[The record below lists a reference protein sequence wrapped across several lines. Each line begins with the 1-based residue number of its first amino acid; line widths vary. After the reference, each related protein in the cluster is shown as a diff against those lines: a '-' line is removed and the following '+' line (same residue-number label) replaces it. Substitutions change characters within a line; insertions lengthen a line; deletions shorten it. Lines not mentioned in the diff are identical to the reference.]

1 MTQNVP
7 KAGFIHMT
15 AHGGHHAAYHDLF
28 GRLFGL
34 TPSSGRIGFALF
46 RTLVGAPRLFFGTL
60 DDDVG
65 GFVVVALARA
75 LLARRTGGLFL
86 HPNSCLE
93 PGLKGRV
100 KWLVFAA
107 LSRVPGVTVISI
119 LPFDL
124 MSGLHNV
131 ATTFVHDPQFWDQLD
146 DPPAIDPVAE
156 ALVRERAAGRPVV
169 AFLGWGTREKA
180 YPFLADIAA
189 QPGFSDHI
197 LVVTAGKI
205 MDDVAA
211 AADRL
216 DAAGALVWRR
226 FVSDAEMAAIYAVSR
241 WIWVCYAPG
250 YEQASGIFGRAVQSA
265 RAVLVRGD
273 SLTIA
278 SYARQL
284 HHPMLM
290 LPDNSAAAAQMI
302 LAELGANNN
311 EAASTSAATTQ
322 QSLREWKARFMAVVH
337 ASLG

>member
-7 KAGFIHMT
+7 KTGLIHMT

-28 GRLFGL
+28 GRLFDL
-34 TPSSGRIGFALF
+34 NPSSGRIGFALF
-46 RTLVGAPRLFFGTL
+46 RQLVGASRVFFGTL
-60 DDDVG
+60 DDDVR
-65 GFVVVALARA
+65 GFIAVALARA
-75 LLARRTGGLFL
+75 LLGRRTGGLFL

-93 PGLKGRV
+93 RGLKGRV

-124 MSGLHNV
+124 MPGLHNV

-146 DPPAIDPVAE
+146 DPPAIDVAAE
-156 ALVRERAAGRPVV
+156 ALICERAAGRPVV

-189 QPGFSDHI
+189 ERRFSDQI
-197 LVVTAGKI
+197 LVVSAGKV
-205 MDDVAA
+205 MDDVGDAV
-211 AADRL
+211 DRL
-216 DAAGALVWRR
+216 EASGALVWRR

-284 HHPMLM
+284 QHPMLM
-290 LPDNSAAAAQMI
+290 LPDDSAAAAQVI
-302 LAELGANNN
+302 LAALRSNNSP
-311 EAASTSAATTQ
+311 AASGSATTTQ
-322 QSLREWKARFMAVVH
+322 QSLREWKARFMTVVQ
-337 ASLG
+337 ASMG